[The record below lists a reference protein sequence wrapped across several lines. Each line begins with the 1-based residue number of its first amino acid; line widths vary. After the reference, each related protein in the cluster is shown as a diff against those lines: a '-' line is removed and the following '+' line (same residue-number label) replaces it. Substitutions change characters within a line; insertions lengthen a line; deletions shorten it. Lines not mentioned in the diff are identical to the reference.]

1 MEKRNEFLNVN
12 EDVVSKVLENQPD
25 DEYLYDLAD
34 LFKTFG
40 DSTRI
45 KILYALFE
53 GELCV
58 GDLATIL
65 QLSQP
70 AISHQLKVL
79 KDAKL
84 VKFRREG
91 KVIFYSLDDDHV
103 RSILSIGMNCDGK
116 PFVAYRVSSRSFP
129 NRQCLKFDNR
139 ASIVP
144 KEGFEKDIFEN
155 TYITYNCIR
164 IVKDMAIVSNGSH
177 TDVIADKIA
186 LGMNIKDA
194 IAYSLLTLDYE
205 KDDYHTPRI
214 AGVVTST
221 NKKDDYICYVGI
233 ANDEKLLVDKIPY
246 GEAVFISTYGSQFYD
261 SVDFDAK
268 TAEDAAKFIFDG
280 GIFANY
286 KKAVTAGAAVFDG
299 EWNIGNF
306 NP

>member
-1 MEKRNEFLNVN
+1 M
-12 EDVVSKVLENQPD
+12 
-25 DEYLYDLAD
+25 
-34 LFKTFG
+34 
-40 DSTRI
+40 
-45 KILYALFE
+45 
-53 GELCV
+53 
-58 GDLATIL
+58 
-65 QLSQP
+65 
-70 AISHQLKVL
+70 
-79 KDAKL
+79 
-84 VKFRREG
+84 
-91 KVIFYSLDDDHV
+91 
-103 RSILSIGMNCDGK
+103 
-116 PFVAYRVSSRSFP
+116 
-129 NRQCLKFDNR
+129 DNR
-139 ASIVP
+139 ASIGAR

-221 NKKDDYICYVGI
+221 NKKDDYVCYVGI

-261 SVDFDAK
+261 PVDFDAK
-268 TAEDAAKFIFDG
+268 TADDAAKFIFDG

-286 KKAVTAGAAVFDG
+286 KKA
-299 EWNIGNF
+299 
-306 NP
+306 

>member
-1 MEKRNEFLNVN
+1 
-12 EDVVSKVLENQPD
+12 
-25 DEYLYDLAD
+25 
-34 LFKTFG
+34 
-40 DSTRI
+40 
-45 KILYALFE
+45 
-53 GELCV
+53 
-58 GDLATIL
+58 
-65 QLSQP
+65 
-70 AISHQLKVL
+70 
-79 KDAKL
+79 
-84 VKFRREG
+84 
-91 KVIFYSLDDDHV
+91 
-103 RSILSIGMNCDGK
+103 MNCSGK

-129 NRQCLKFDNR
+129 NRQCLKFNNR
-139 ASIVP
+139 AAIVP

-221 NKKDDYICYVGI
+221 NKKEDYVCYVGI

-246 GEAVFISTYGSQFYD
+246 GDAVFISTYGSQFYD
-261 SVDFDAK
+261 SVEFDAK
-268 TAEDAAKFIFDG
+268 TAKDAAKFIFDEG
-280 GIFANY
+280 TFANY
-286 KKAVTAGAAVFDG
+286 EKPVTSGAAVFNG
-299 EWNIGNF
+299 EWNIDCF